1 MSSPAGAETHVMES
15 CMKSETL
22 TVLVTAIGGG
32 GHGEQILKALRTAP
46 HSRYRIIGADASPHC
61 PQFNLVDQGLVL
73 PKANDPDYIDAVL
86 EVCRVYGVE
95 AVFHGCEPELRVM
108 SKERGRFAA
117 AEVFLPINPAP
128 VIDTCMDKAATAKF
142 LLDHGFEPPRFLEV
156 GEGGVIPD
164 IDWYP
169 VVIKPSLGGGGSW
182 DCYIAQNRRQLEIV
196 MEYLQTSGRR
206 LLVQEYVGSY
216 QDEFTVG
223 ILSDMEGNF
232 LNSIALKRNIN
243 SALNMRLTARNTTGR
258 GELGEWLVISSGISH
273 GYIGQIPDVT
283 EPCERISA
291 ALGCRG
297 AVNIQCRLVDG
308 EVRVFEINPRFSGTT
323 SIRAMMGYN
332 EPDVLIRRHLLG
344 ENIPPR
350 FPYRSGVVLRSL
362 AETEMPSTPVPKWD
376 EAISG
381 TDARAKLSSS

>member
-1 MSSPAGAETHVMES
+1 
-15 CMKSETL
+15 MKSETL

-46 HSRYRIIGADASPHC
+46 RSRYRIIGADASPHC

-86 EVCRVYGVE
+86 EVCQKFQVD
-95 AVFHGCEPELRVM
+95 AVFHGCEPELRRM
-108 SKERGRFAA
+108 SEERERLAA
-117 AEVFLPINPAP
+117 AGLFLPINPAS
-128 VIDTCMDKAATAKF
+128 VINTCMDKADTARF
-142 LLDHGFEPPRFLEV
+142 LEMHGCKPPRFVEIEK
-156 GEGGVIPD
+156 GGGVPD

-169 VVIKPSLGGGGSW
+169 VVIKPSTGGGGSW
-182 DCYIAQNRRQLEIV
+182 DCYIAQNSRQLEIV
-196 MEYLQTSGRR
+196 LEYVQTGDRR
-206 LLVQEYVGSY
+206 MLVQEYVGTY
-216 QDEFTVG
+216 EAEYTVG
-223 ILSDMEGNF
+223 VLHDMDGNF
-232 LNSIALKRNIN
+232 LNSIALKRSIS
-243 SALNMRLTARNTTGR
+243 SALNMRLVVRNTTGR

-283 EPCERISA
+283 ETCERIAA

-344 ENIPPR
+344 ENIPSR
-350 FPYRSGVVLRSL
+350 FPYRSGMVLRSL
-362 AETEMPSTPVPKWD
+362 VETEMSNIPVPKWD
-376 EAISG
+376 EAITG
-381 TDARAKLSSS
+381 TDASAKLSAR